1 MINKAILLGRLGKD
15 PDVRYMPNGNQVTSF
30 SVATDEKW
38 KDKQTGELVQ
48 KTEWHYITTF
58 GKLAEICGQYLSK
71 VKLVYVEGKI
81 QTQQWTDKEGGK
93 HSRTQIVADTMKMLD
108 GKGDGQQSNTQE
120 RPPADPGANQ
130 NTNQEDDVPF

>member
-38 KDKQTGELVQ
+38 KDKQTGEWVQ
-48 KTEWHYITTF
+48 KTEWHNITTF

-71 VKLVYVEGKI
+71 GKLVYVEGKI

-93 HSRTQIVADTMKMLD
+93 HSRTQIVAETMKMLD
-108 GKGDGQQSNTQE
+108 GKGDGRDTSNE
-120 RPPADPGANQ
+120 RIPADATVNQ